1 MVKTETAGRVIG
13 EEPEL
18 MKYRAVGRSL
28 EEVLPSRLLTRFQSM
43 NGQRRC
49 HLAPR
54 VNPIRREV
62 FARGD

>member
-1 MVKTETAGRVIG
+1 MVKAETARRVIG

-18 MKYRAVGRSL
+18 MKERAVGRSL
-28 EEVLPSRLLTRFQSM
+28 EEVLPRSLLTGFQNM

-62 FARGD
+62 FARAD